1 MGNEMI
7 KEFLRWIKCDE
18 CDGEGQ
24 TLNYDPSPEG
34 GEYWTDCPTCH
45 GTGEIHPRDYYA
57 SIEIDGTRNRF
68 DGRVY

>member
-7 KEFLRWIKCDE
+7 KEFWRWIKCDE

-34 GEYWTDCPTCH
+34 EEYWTDCPTCH

-57 SIEIDGTRNRF
+57 DREVDGTRNPF

>member
-1 MGNEMI
+1 MNSMMGVLI
-7 KEFLRWIKCDE
+7 VCDE
-18 CDGEGQ
+18 CDGTGR
-24 TLNYDPSPEG
+24 TLDYDPSPEG

-45 GTGEIHPRDYYA
+45 GASEIHPRDYYA